1 MCDRM
6 VALPEEI
13 EIEIRAPNGKLVV
26 PAAQSGMSSRLATSH
41 PWVTPCKKAI
51 HPTADHTPHGTR
63 GETPIQTM
71 SAFTIASA
79 AVALPARACA
89 STRRAAAPAAR
100 VNLSGARLASA
111 PARAAARRDRGAALV
126 VRMATPGSNPN
137 LDRENPELEEK
148 FAVIG

>member
-1 MCDRM
+1 M
-6 VALPEEI
+6 
-13 EIEIRAPNGKLVV
+13 
-26 PAAQSGMSSRLATSH
+26 ATSLIQGDSAKKKRSH
-41 PWVTPCKKAI
+41 PGP
-51 HPTADHTPHGTR
+51 PTHHTAHGTR
-63 GETPIQTM
+63 GETPIDTM